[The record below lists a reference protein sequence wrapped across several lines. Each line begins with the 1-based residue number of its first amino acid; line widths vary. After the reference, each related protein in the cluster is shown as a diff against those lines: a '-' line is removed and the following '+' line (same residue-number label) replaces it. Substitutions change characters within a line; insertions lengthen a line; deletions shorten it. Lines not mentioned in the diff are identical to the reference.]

1 MRRLLLLLLCLL
13 FLTAGVSAAGDQIT
27 SLTEEVSVAEDGEVS
42 VTATAVVSFSG
53 GTERFV
59 FPLGAEADGITASGA
74 AYEIKRMDGVSCAVF
89 TNSAGFTGK
98 QTFVC
103 TYTLPC
109 AVKETDF
116 GQQFDFSPVA
126 RGWEYAIE
134 TLSLRIAFPADIS
147 ARPAW
152 TSAYYG
158 DVIDNY
164 LIIRMK
170 DKTVEADSATALKDH
185 ETLHMT
191 LQFAPDSFS
200 LRYLAGT
207 TESVSRLAFYVLL
220 VLALV
225 YWLLRLRG
233 RLLLPKEQQT
243 IDMEATAGEIPTRL
257 YGEPTDVAATLAHW
271 GNLGYLTLRRT
282 RHGRLLLTKQMNMGN
297 ERKPAERRLFAAV
310 FRKGTTC
317 DPTTERFRAATS
329 AAAAQLRGGWLR
341 RCFRKKSGSPRFMRL
356 LGLLAAI
363 PASLLMFDLLL
374 PSSWV
379 RWLLL
384 PVLTAFAVWLNLL
397 VQRGLAAL
405 LRGRMK
411 LSVGLAAALCLLLL
425 ASSAGCFGTML
436 LDLLLQ
442 AFCALSTLYGGRR
455 TEEGE
460 ELVRRHLGLR
470 RYLRTASTEELLH
483 NAQLD
488 GQYFYRTLPFAELL
502 GVGSVFAKH
511 YGGTRLEPCPW
522 LTVEGKAPA
531 DAAEF
536 YRLYTEVLAQLRGE
550 NQKTLARL
558 ANPPKTRQ
566 PAAAGR
572 K

>member
-13 FLTAGVSAAGDQIT
+13 LLTAGVSAAGDQIT
-27 SLTEEVSVAEDGEVS
+27 SLTQEVTVAEDGEIS
-42 VTATAVVSFSG
+42 VTATAAVSFSG
-53 GTERFV
+53 GAERFV
-59 FPLGAEADGITASGA
+59 FPLGAEADDITASGA
-74 AYEIKRMDGVSCAVF
+74 AYEIKRMDGVSCVVF
-89 TNSAGFTGK
+89 TDRAGFTGK

-109 AVKETDF
+109 AVRNTDF
-116 GQQFDFSPVA
+116 GQQFDFSPIA
-126 RGWEYAIE
+126 RGWEYSIE
-134 TLSLRIAFPADIS
+134 ALSLQIAFPADIS

-152 TSAYYG
+152 SSAYYG

-164 LIIRMK
+164 LTIRMK
-170 DKTVEADSATALKDH
+170 DKTVQADSVTALKDH

-207 TESVSRLAFYVLL
+207 TESVSRLAFHVLL
-220 VLALV
+220 ALALI
-225 YWLLRLRG
+225 YWLLRLRS
-233 RLLLPKEQQT
+233 RVLLPKEQQT

-257 YGEPTDVAATLAHW
+257 YGEPTDVPATLAHW
-271 GNLGYLTLRRT
+271 GNLGYLSLRRT

-297 ERKPAERRLFAAV
+297 ERKAAERRLFAAV
-310 FRKGTTC
+310 FRSGTTC

-341 RCFRKKSGSPRFMRL
+341 RCFRRKSGSPRVMRL

-363 PASLLMFDLLL
+363 PASLLLFDLLL

-384 PVLTAFAVWLNLL
+384 PLLMALAVWLCLL

-405 LRGRMK
+405 LRGGMR
-411 LSVGLAAALCLLLL
+411 LPVGAAAALCLLLL
-425 ASSAGCFGTML
+425 AAGAGCFGTML
-436 LDLLLQ
+436 LNLLLQ

-470 RYLRTASTEELLH
+470 RYLRKASPEELQR
-483 NAQLD
+483 NMQLD

-502 GVGSVFAKH
+502 GVGGVFAKH
-511 YGGTRLEPCPW
+511 CGSARPEPCPW
-522 LTVEGKAPA
+522 LTVEGKAPE

-536 YRLYTEVLAQLRGE
+536 YRLYTEVLAQLRGKD
-550 NQKTLARL
+550 QGTLARL
-558 ANPPKTRQ
+558 TNPPKTKQ